1 MLNVIDLLDLS
12 HIEETIGADF
22 GLLNLKTFNMQHG
35 LYNTLKEKVSF
46 KTLFGIVCILCDLVP
61 PTPPT
66 QFRGSTQMS
75 ECDNCQMLCNI
86 ICKLHT
92 SWQLN

>member
-61 PTPPT
+61 PTPPPSFVVQHKCRNVT
-66 QFRGSTQMS
+66 IVRCYVTLFANSTHH
-75 ECDNCQMLCNI
+75 DN
-86 ICKLHT
+86 
-92 SWQLN
+92 